1 MKECADKV
9 IQETLDA
16 VFRVH
21 KALGPGLLESVYEKA
36 LLFELGEAGLGAQTQ
51 VPINVLYRGYDLG
64 MGFLADVVVEDSL
77 LLELKCVDVLNDV
90 HVAQTIT
97 YLKLLGFKRG
107 FLINFNTRMVRDGI
121 RRISV

>member
-1 MKECADKV
+1 MKDCADKV

-36 LLFELGEAGLGAQTQ
+36 LLFELSEAGLCAQTQ
-51 VPINVLYRGYDLG
+51 VPINVSYRGYDLG
-64 MGFLADVVVEDSL
+64 MGFRADVVVEDSL